1 MNTRPLTEDEISQIL
16 AAINNKLAADT
27 MNVSNVQGRTISI
40 IKDGQIKKS
49 GGIFVSH
56 NEASNVSYKGIYYS
70 LDDFLNAINN
80 FIGSTK
86 KEQTSTFTK
95 KGKVE
100 VDKEVVDEALH
111 EFSSLYI
118 SKKNNSK
125 NNADF
130 YTVSRSNENSDSIKK
145 TGGLITNKES
155 NVKEGQYID
164 SAAAMKIL
172 SSIKI
177 PEEEEKAVIPIIPV
191 PKEKEED
198 IPVIVSILD
207 EKGKENKPVIT
218 PIPVKSTNEVVKGIE
233 VPTKKE
239 VEEALDRIPKKK
251 SIITRFTKRKLEPT
265 VKEKVKDYAK
275 KITSALLITGI
286 TILLLHGR
294 VGDYPFRKNKD
305 LEPRKTRIERVEETY
320 YEPRIEKKISTIE
333 KVKPSL
339 RIGDIVEMKDG
350 IRYDHNSQADD
361 GGYGIIGQN
370 PYRQEGEYTVDVI
383 AILDGET
390 NDIIGYTSGLGDSL
404 DKLLERNNLTMDDVN
419 SGKVKVRY
427 NVSLGRQSNT
437 YSEHAEESAGW
448 VTYNQEDYEIVGNM
462 GSYSQEALS
471 EAEEFVDTQTKG
483 GMSI

>member
-130 YTVSRSNENSDSIKK
+130 YTVSRSNENSDSIKNA
-145 TGGLITNKES
+145 GGLITNKES

-172 SSIKI
+172 SSIRI
-177 PEEEEKAVIPIIPV
+177 PGEEEKAVIPIIPV

-207 EKGKENKPVIT
+207 EKEKENKPVIN
-218 PIPVKSTNEVVKGIE
+218 KAEVIFL
-233 VPTKKE
+233 
-239 VEEALDRIPKKK
+239 A
-251 SIITRFTKRKLEPT
+251 
-265 VKEKVKDYAK
+265 
-275 KITSALLITGI
+275 
-286 TILLLHGR
+286 
-294 VGDYPFRKNKD
+294 
-305 LEPRKTRIERVEETY
+305 
-320 YEPRIEKKISTIE
+320 
-333 KVKPSL
+333 
-339 RIGDIVEMKDG
+339 
-350 IRYDHNSQADD
+350 
-361 GGYGIIGQN
+361 
-370 PYRQEGEYTVDVI
+370 
-383 AILDGET
+383 
-390 NDIIGYTSGLGDSL
+390 
-404 DKLLERNNLTMDDVN
+404 
-419 SGKVKVRY
+419 
-427 NVSLGRQSNT
+427 
-437 YSEHAEESAGW
+437 
-448 VTYNQEDYEIVGNM
+448 
-462 GSYSQEALS
+462 
-471 EAEEFVDTQTKG
+471 
-483 GMSI
+483 